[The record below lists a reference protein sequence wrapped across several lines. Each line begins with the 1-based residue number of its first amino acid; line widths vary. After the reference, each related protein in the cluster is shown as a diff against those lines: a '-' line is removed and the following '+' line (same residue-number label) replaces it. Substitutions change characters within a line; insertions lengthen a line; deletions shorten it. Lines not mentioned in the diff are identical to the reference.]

1 MNHSCIRLFCLAAVI
16 SVLGCSGGSG
26 IYTVPVTGKVTYKGQ
41 PVDGARVS
49 FIGKGSAKTATG
61 VSGPDGTYTLM
72 TLDAKGAMPGSYN
85 VVVDKTDM
93 PAELTK
99 ETSMEEAEKQG
110 TKPLAQPKAV
120 LPAKYSDP
128 ANTPLKFEVKDSGEN
143 SINLELT
150 D

>member
-1 MNHSCIRLFCLAAVI
+1 MNHTCTRLFCLAAVAL
-16 SVLGCSGGSG
+16 VFGCSGGSG
-26 IYTVPVTGKVTYKGQ
+26 IDTVPVTGKVTYKGQ

-49 FIGKGSAKTATG
+49 FIGQGSAKTATG
-61 VSGPDGTYTLM
+61 VSGADGSYTLM
-72 TLDAKGAMPGSYN
+72 TLDANGAMPGSFI

-99 ETSMEEAEKQG
+99 ETTMEEAEKQG
-110 TKPLAQPKAV
+110 TTPLPQPKAL

-128 ANTPLKFEVKDSGEN
+128 AQSPLKFEVKSSGEN
-143 SINLELT
+143 NINLELT